1 LSDFLV
7 NERIRARTIRLVD
20 GDRQVGV
27 LQFNEALAKARHQGL
42 DLVLV
47 AAGDPPICRILDA
60 DRFRFERKKSER
72 EQARHQRLITV
83 ETKEIQ
89 LRPVTDENDL
99 LIKAK
104 RARGFLD
111 GGDRV
116 KVIVRFRG
124 RERAYKYH
132 GQQIIERFLTHV
144 GDHKIDKP
152 MMGGDSDLTIIL
164 GSVISKADIVKRLK
178 PDPATTS

>member
-1 LSDFLV
+1 MNRHLRDAVADDSVHGLAHSSEWWFVTAQEIQLRFSSGQRV
-7 NERIRARTIRLVD
+7 Y
-20 GDRQVGV
+20 GKVG
-27 LQFNEALAKARHQGL
+27 LR
-42 DLVLV
+42 
-47 AAGDPPICRILDA
+47 
-60 DRFRFERKKSER
+60 ER

>member
-1 LSDFLV
+1 M

-27 LQFNEALAKARHQGL
+27 LQFNDALAQARKQGL

-47 AAGDPPICRILDA
+47 AAGDPPVCRILDA
-60 DRFRFERKKSER
+60 DRFRFEQKKSER
-72 EQARHQRLITV
+72 EAARRQRAMMID
-83 ETKEIQ
+83 TKEIQ
-89 LRPVTDENDL
+89 LRPVTNENDL

-104 RARGFLD
+104 RARSFLD
-111 GGDRV
+111 EGDKV

-124 RERAYKYH
+124 RERTHKAY
-132 GQQIIERFLTHV
+132 GQQMIARFLSHV

-152 MMGGDSDLTIIL
+152 LAEGMSDMTIIL
-164 GSVISKADIVKRLK
+164 ASLHSKAEIVKLR
-178 PDPATTS
+178 PR